1 MILRASRVSKKVQ
14 ASIFRC
20 FVKDLTAAQA
30 SYHYRTQP
38 DGTRRK
44 VKGVLDVSRPCVNRY
59 YRHYREA
66 IYAATSRAPRF
77 EGEVEVDIGFFAGR
91 ASKHTSAL
99 VRRLAG
105 LEPGRIVAKRKTIK
119 KEKEKSQMVLG
130 FLRRQGDIYLL
141 PIKSKSRLQLESAV
155 RLVVAPGTIIYTDME
170 KGLANIKLN
179 GYTHHPIN
187 HALGYVDQQ
196 GNHINGIESFWRGCR
211 QAMSRN
217 FRGIPR
223 STLLLH
229 VKEREFRY
237 NHRHDLEQALKAL
250 LKHKNP

>member
-1 MILRASRVSKKVQ
+1 MIRSSRIPKKVQ
-14 ASIFRC
+14 EHIFGC
-20 FVKDLTAAQA
+20 FVDDISATVCVKQA
-30 SYHYRTQP
+30 TKRWKK
-38 DGTRRK
+38 R
-44 VKGVLDVSRPCVNRY
+44 VVSRPCVNRY

-66 IYAATSRAPRF
+66 IYQAHPHAPRLD
-77 EGEVEVDIGFFAGR
+77 GEVEIDIGFFAGR
-91 ASKHTSAL
+91 AGKHTSAY

-105 LEPGRIVAKRKTIK
+105 LEPGRIVAVRKTIK
-119 KEKEKSQMVLG
+119 KERAKSQMVLG

-141 PIKSKSRLQLESAV
+141 PINSKSRAALESAV
-155 RLVVAPGTIIYTDME
+155 RMVVAKGSIIYSDME
-170 KGLANIKLN
+170 KGLANLKLD
-179 GYTHHPIN
+179 GYKHFPIN
-187 HALGYVDQQ
+187 HALGYTDQK

-237 NHRHDLEQALKAL
+237 NHRTDLEQALRAL
-250 LKHKNP
+250 L